1 MSIDN
6 INKKN
11 NNDICTSDGGGTVEI
26 PSIEKWDDLNLK
38 PDLLRGIYNY
48 GFENPSEIQKR
59 GILPIINGRDMIGQ
73 AQSGSGK
80 TATFTIGMLE
90 RLDIEKRTTQ
100 ALIIAPTHELAK
112 QITAV
117 INALGSMMPT
127 LVVKTLIG
135 GTSITQD
142 SDDLRNNPPHII
154 VGCTGRIYDMI
165 RRKHIK
171 MLDIKLFILDE
182 ADEMLSREFVDQI
195 HSIFNYLNEEVQ
207 VALFSATMPDEIVHI
222 TKKFMRNPVHI
233 EMKAEKLNLE
243 CIQQFYI
250 ALPSDAAKYDTVK
263 MLFGHLTVSQCIIYV
278 NSVNRVVDLYNA
290 MKDEGFSIC
299 CIHSSMKKE
308 EREKAFSEFRTG
320 TYRVMIS
327 SNVTARGID
336 IQTVSTVINFDIPRC
351 VHTYLHRIG
360 RSGRWG
366 RKGLAINFITRQDI
380 GTMRMIENH
389 YKSTI
394 AELPS
399 NYSFN

>member
-11 NNDICTSDGGGTVEI
+11 NNDISGCSGGGTREI

-100 ALIIAPTHELAK
+100 ALIIAPTHELVK
-112 QITAV
+112 QIAAV
-117 INALGSMMPT
+117 INALGSIMPT

-135 GTSITQD
+135 GTSIIQD

-171 MLDIKLFILDE
+171 MQDIKLFVLDE

-207 VALFSATMPDEIVHI
+207 VALFSATMPAEIVHI
-222 TKKFMRNPVHI
+222 TNKFMRNPVHI

-250 ALPSDAAKYDTVK
+250 ALPGDAAKYDNVK
-263 MLFGHLTVSQCIIYV
+263 MLFEHLTVSQCIIYV

-299 CIHSSMKKE
+299 CIHSLMKKE

>member
-11 NNDICTSDGGGTVEI
+11 NNDICDSSGGTREI

-38 PDLLRGIYNY
+38 SELLRGIYNY

-100 ALIIAPTHELAK
+100 ALIIAPTHELVK
-112 QITAV
+112 QIAAV
-117 INALGSMMPT
+117 INALGSVMPT

-171 MLDIKLFILDE
+171 MQDIKLFVLDE

-207 VALFSATMPDEIVHI
+207 VALFSATMPAEIVHI

-250 ALPSDAAKYDTVK
+250 ALPGDAAKYDTVK
-263 MLFGHLTVSQCIIYV
+263 MLFEHLTVSQCIIYV

>member
-11 NNDICTSDGGGTVEI
+11 NNDISGGGTREI

-90 RLDIEKRTTQ
+90 RIDIAKRTTQ
-100 ALIIAPTHELAK
+100 ALIIAPTHELVK
-112 QITAV
+112 QIATV

-171 MLDIKLFILDE
+171 MQDIKLFVLDE

-207 VALFSATMPDEIVHI
+207 VALFSATMPAEIVHI

-250 ALPSDAAKYDTVK
+250 ALPGDAAKYDNVK
-263 MLFGHLTVSQCIIYV
+263 MLFEHLTVSQCIIYV

-299 CIHSSMKKE
+299 CIHSLMKKE